1 MVGSSIGDVDIPLFL
16 SLRSIS
22 DRKHYDE
29 LRPDEYISIPLNESG
44 VQGLDGCT
52 LHTSKPISNS
62 GTIAKKP
69 PSVEKIIPTVLSE
82 GTGDKPGVPDVT
94 KDNSTESEY
103 VSWDQESDSEQDEE
117 YDDDNQEEEEVDQE
131 NEFEDDDIESD
142 EDKGMDDTT
151 DQFDDNVDAKL
162 EEPTQTDIEVVQ
174 GDGADVEMNEAQQ
187 GNKNLET
194 TQEQVVDDAHVTI
207 TTVAKKTEVL
217 VTSSSRSS
225 DLASKFLKF
234 SDIPHTDVEIVSP
247 LDVYVHHEVLRTQ
260 APILLTIPVSIIT
273 ESSHQLFFK
282 ALQQPFIS
290 ATFDYMY
297 IKSYS
302 FRLFSSLPGVLTPV
316 RGESLKILNGFDVS
330 LPVSHSLWSSQ
341 SFGHQKAING
351 FDMPLPVA
359 VCSGLVNPLA
369 PRKAIL
375 IWLSSLVFRYLQGT
389 INMGL
394 WYPKDTAMALTAY
407 ADADHAGCQ
416 DTHRSTSGSA

>member
-1 MVGSSIGDVDIPLFL
+1 HGYATGVVPPKIARKFKKASPTKKDNNLVHVDEEPIIKGKQIKRSIKKSSTKPATCIVIREPPVETKSKGKEIEKVDVVYGKGIELL
-16 SLRSIS
+16 SEVALAEKAQLKEVRKKSLRDFHKTHPSS
-22 DRKHYDE
+22 
-29 LRPDEYISIPLNESG
+29 
-44 VQGLDGCT
+44 
-52 LHTSKPISNS
+52 S

-103 VSWDQESDSEQDEE
+103 VSWEQDEE

-273 ESSHQLFFK
+273 ESSHVY
-282 ALQQPFIS
+282 
-290 ATFDYMY
+290 T
-297 IKSYS
+297 
-302 FRLFSSLPGVLTPV
+302 
-316 RGESLKILNGFDVS
+316 KI
-330 LPVSHSLWSSQ
+330 PQSSQ
-341 SFGHQKAING
+341 TFT
-351 FDMPLPVA
+351 PP
-359 VCSGLVNPLA
+359 
-369 PRKAIL
+369 
-375 IWLSSLVFRYLQGT
+375 
-389 INMGL
+389 
-394 WYPKDTAMALTAY
+394 
-407 ADADHAGCQ
+407 
-416 DTHRSTSGSA
+416 